1 MNIKLNRLNKTRAYL
16 IGGMQYIDGSGWR
29 DIVQKELQK
38 IGIVVFN
45 PYNHP
50 FVNSTIEDNDARKK
64 LEILIKLKKYDEV
77 SEIVRKI
84 RSEDLRCV
92 DICDFCFV
100 YINPIY
106 PTVGTWEEVFWA
118 NRMKKPIFF
127 CVEGGIDKLPMWM
140 YGVIPYKYVYS
151 NIYEAID
158 VLKKIDNGKKKID
171 SDRWRLLREE
181 FR

>member
-1 MNIKLNRLNKTRAYL
+1 MNTELNKLNKTRAYL
-16 IGGMQYIDGSGWR
+16 IGGMQYIDGSTWR
-29 DIVQKELQK
+29 KVVQEELK
-38 IGIVVFN
+38 KMGIVVFN

-50 FVNSTIEDNDARKK
+50 FINSTEEDNDATKK
-64 LEILIKLKKYDEV
+64 LKDLVKLKKYDEV
-77 SEIVRKI
+77 AQTVRKI

-106 PTVGTWEEVFWA
+106 PTVGTWEEIFWA

-127 CVEGGIDKLPMWM
+127 CVDGGVDKLPLWM
-140 YGVIPYKYVYS
+140 YGVIPYKYVYN
-151 NIYEAID
+151 NIYEAVEILKQID
-158 VLKKIDNGKKKID
+158 SGVKEID
-171 SDRWRLLREE
+171 SDRWRLLKKE